1 MGFTEG
7 NKSSIQAT
15 CARMVKELQDNTAQV
30 MQMYKENPTFPA
42 DFYNLSLRDAD
53 TKIQTV
59 REVYKQITSE
69 ELK

>member
-1 MGFTEG
+1 MEFTELA
-7 NKSSIQAT
+7 KSSIQAT
-15 CARMVKELQDNTAQV
+15 CARMVKELQDNTSRF
-30 MQMYKENPTFPA
+30 MQMFKDNPTFPA

-69 ELK
+69 DL

>member
-15 CARMVKELQDNTAQV
+15 CAMMVKELQDNTARV

-53 TKIQTV
+53 TRIQTV

-69 ELK
+69 EL